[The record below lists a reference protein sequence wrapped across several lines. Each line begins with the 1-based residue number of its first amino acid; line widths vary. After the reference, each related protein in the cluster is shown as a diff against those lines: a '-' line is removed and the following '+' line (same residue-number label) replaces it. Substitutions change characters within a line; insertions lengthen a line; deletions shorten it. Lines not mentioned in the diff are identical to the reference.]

1 MPKPPQRTCVDCR
14 AMYEPRGPR
23 QLRCQSCA
31 VKHNRRQ
38 NAHYQATF
46 RSRHRTPEY
55 AERIQRKTWQMDA
68 ARSRF
73 ELLAS
78 DGMSATAIARK
89 TGHSHHTVLEWL
101 ARPEAQ
107 WRVRLLRIEP
117 PEMPC

>member
-1 MPKPPQRTCVDCR
+1 MSPKPCVDCGG
-14 AMYEPRGPR
+14 MYEPRGTR
-23 QLRCQSCA
+23 QQRCETCA
-31 VKHNRRQ
+31 VKRNRKK
-38 NAHYQATF
+38 NLEYQHAF
-46 RSRHRTPEY
+46 RVRHKTKED
-55 AERIQRKTWQMDA
+55 AERSERRTWQMDA